1 LLPRVERYVSEPEAV
16 QLLEE
21 YGIPYPAHGFARDA
35 KEAARIAE
43 ELGFPVVLKVISPAV
58 LHKSDA
64 GGVLVGLEDGV
75 AVREGF
81 GAVVGRVSRAVP
93 GAQFEG
99 VLVCKQAPDGL
110 EVIVGALED
119 ETFGPSVMFGLGG
132 IYTEVLRDVAFRVAP
147 LRHRDAEEM
156 IREIQG
162 YPLLSGAR
170 GQAPLD
176 VGALV
181 ELLLSVSRLVT
192 EHRQIQELDLNPVR
206 VYEQGLLA
214 LDARM
219 VLNMDAEGKRTP

>member
-1 LLPRVERYVSEPEAV
+1 MPKGERYVLEPEAV

-21 YGIPYPAHGFARDA
+21 YGIPYPVHGFARDA
-35 KEAARIAE
+35 EEAAGIAE
-43 ELGFPVVLKVISPAV
+43 ELGFPVVLKVVSPDV
-58 LHKSDA
+58 PHKSDA

-81 GAVVGRVSRAVP
+81 GAIVGRVSRAMP

-99 VLVCKQAPDGL
+99 VLVCKQAADGL

-132 IYTEVLRDVAFRVAP
+132 IFTELLRDVAFRVAP
-147 LRHRDAEEM
+147 LRRRDAEEM

-176 VGALV
+176 VEALV
-181 ELLLSVSRLVT
+181 ELLLSVSQLVIDCR
-192 EHRQIQELDLNPVR
+192 EIRELDLNPVR
-206 VYEQGLLA
+206 VYEHGLLA

-219 VLNMDAEGKRTP
+219 VMNMNSEGERAS